1 MSYYP
6 TSTSGTAV
14 KNLTRRGKG
23 RPRGAKDKV
32 NRTIKLALSESFH
45 ELGGKSW
52 LVKLGKED
60 PKTYA
65 LLLARLIPAEV
76 QAEITADVTHGL
88 EQNLAA
94 RISEGRERVKLL
106 NRERRREIVDNA
118 AHANVGDDDGI
129 S

>member
-1 MSYYP
+1 MRI
-6 TSTSGTAV
+6 TGTFMKV
-14 KNLTRRGKG
+14 IDILR
-23 RPRGAKDKV
+23 KDKV
-32 NRTIKLALSESFH
+32 NRTIKLALSDSFH

-94 RISEGRERVKLL
+94 RISEGRERVRLL
-106 NRERRREIVDNA
+106 NLERMTTGRTK
-118 AHANVGDDDGI
+118 
-129 S
+129 

>member
-23 RPRGAKDKV
+23 RPKGAKDKV

-76 QAEITADVTHGL
+76 QAEIRADVTHGL
-88 EQNLAA
+88 EENLAT
-94 RISEGRERVKLL
+94 RISEGRERVRLL
-106 NRERRREIVDNA
+106 NLERMTTGRTK
-118 AHANVGDDDGI
+118 
-129 S
+129 